1 MRRKRLA
8 GVALISGA
16 VFLGVM
22 YTYLLFFTPH
32 NIQAAVLKLTV
43 YFSVLAVLFSLIV
56 LGYTLLET
64 TIVPPDE
71 VEREISDSTA
81 EKK

>member
-8 GVALISGA
+8 GAALISGA
-16 VFLGVM
+16 VFLGAI

-32 NIQAAVLKLTV
+32 NIQATVLKLTV

-56 LGYTLLET
+56 LGYTLLKT

-71 VEREISDSTA
+71 VEREISGSTA
-81 EKK
+81 GEE